1 VNLQRVTVR
10 DAIRMRLVETAF
22 NMLAGRALHALWIA
36 LCAFAFLA
44 APSPVHPLVIIGF
57 GLAALPGL
65 LGLFLAGA
73 HLPRA
78 DGSRLV
84 LALAWI
90 LPGVTAALAFGTAV
104 SPAALI
110 FLAGPAV
117 IAASVTAA
125 QARMAAVLSALA
137 FILCALASLPGPL
150 TSGLEGVL
158 ATPEIWAAFAGY
170 LALAGLIARTRLELR
185 LNKLERTV
193 RDTASAAEA
202 FARAPSPMMALDKTG
217 TIKAASR
224 AIRRIVPGA
233 PSNLDGLTADG
244 LGFDDAAQDTV
255 RAGLESASAGG
266 PADGGCFTF
275 SVRDR
280 DGSAKPVD
288 ARAVATP
295 DGYVL
300 TLERRAAGSAV
311 SAPSADLAQLE
322 AERDAAIAA
331 NRSKS
336 EFLAAVSHELRTPLN
351 AIIGFSDMMKQRIF
365 GPLPARYAEYGDLI
379 HESGT
384 HLLDLIG
391 DVLDMSKIE
400 ADRYEIEPEEFDAR
414 DVVEICSKM
423 LRLRAEE
430 KGIALYTDVGEAPL
444 TVEAARKALR
454 QIRLTLL
461 SPAVKFTPD
470 GGAVVAMVRA
480 QDGELVLAVGDSG
493 VGIEADELAGVGQA
507 WNQAS
512 AARETTERG
521 SGLGLSLVRALAELH
536 GGAMRVQSAPG
547 EGTTVTIT
555 LPVLAAADIEQVD
568 TNATLDVHQRIL
580 AAQSLGEELQTSAS
594 A

>member
-1 VNLQRVTVR
+1 
-10 DAIRMRLVETAF
+10 MRLVETAF
-22 NMLAGRALHALWIA
+22 NMLAGRALHTLWIG
-36 LCAFAFLA
+36 LCAFAFVS
-44 APSPVHPLVIIGF
+44 APAPVHPLVIIGF
-57 GLAALPGL
+57 GLAVLPGV
-65 LGLFLAGA
+65 LGIFLAGA
-73 HLPRA
+73 RLPKA
-78 DGSRLV
+78 DGSRLI
-84 LALAWI
+84 LALSWT
-90 LPGVTAALAFGTAV
+90 LPGVTAALAFGTAF

-117 IAASVTAA
+117 IAASVKAA
-125 QARMAAVLSALA
+125 QARMAAVLSAVA
-137 FILCALASLPGPL
+137 FMLCAVASLPGPL
-150 TSGLEGVL
+150 TSGLEAVL
-158 ATPEIWAAFAGY
+158 ATPEIWAAYAGY

-185 LNKLERTV
+185 LGRLERTV

-202 FARAPSPMMALDKTG
+202 FARAPSPMMALDKSG

-233 PSNLDGLTADG
+233 PSNLEGLGAEG
-244 LGFDDAAQDTV
+244 LGFDEVAQESV
-255 RAGLESASAGG
+255 RAGLMSASAGG
-266 PADGGCFTF
+266 PVDGGCFTF

-280 DGSAKPVD
+280 DGSAQPVD

-295 DGYVL
+295 DGFVL
-300 TLERRAAGSAV
+300 TLERQLAKADAPDAV
-311 SAPSADLAQLE
+311 TPASDLAQLE

-400 ADRYEIEPEEFDAR
+400 ADRYEITPEAFDAR

-430 KGIALYTDVGEAPL
+430 KGIALYTDVGDVPL
-444 TVEAARKALR
+444 NVDADRKALR
-454 QIRLTLL
+454 QILLNLL
-461 SPAVKFTPD
+461 SNAVKFTPD

-480 QDGELVLAVGDSG
+480 QAGELVLAVGDSG
-493 VGIEADELAGVGQA
+493 VGMAADELAGVGQA

-512 AARETTERG
+512 AARDTTERG

-547 EGTTVTIT
+547 EGTTVTVT
-555 LPVLAAADIEQVD
+555 LPVLADADIEQAD
-568 TNATLDVHQRIL
+568 TDATLEVHQRIL
-580 AAQSLGEELQTSAS
+580 AAQSLGEELQTSAT

>member
-1 VNLQRVTVR
+1 
-10 DAIRMRLVETAF
+10 MRLFETAF
-22 NMLAGRALHALWIA
+22 NMLAGRALHALWIG
-36 LCAFAFLA
+36 LCGFAFMS
-44 APSPVHPLVIIGF
+44 APAPLHPLVIIGF
-57 GLAALPGL
+57 GLAALPGVI
-65 LGLFLAGA
+65 GVFLAGA
-73 HLPRA
+73 GLPKA

-84 LALAWI
+84 LGLSWT
-90 LPGVTAALAFGTAV
+90 LPGVTAALAFGTAF
-104 SPAALI
+104 SPAALVY
-110 FLAGPAV
+110 LAGPAV
-117 IAASVTAA
+117 IAASVMAS

-137 FILCALASLPGPL
+137 FLLCAVVSVPGPL
-150 TSGLEGVL
+150 TSGLEDIL

-170 LALAGLIARTRLELR
+170 LALAGLIARMRLELR
-185 LNKLERTV
+185 LAKLERTV

-202 FARAPSPMMALDKTG
+202 FARAPSPMMALDKSG
-217 TIKAASR
+217 TIQAASR

-233 PSNLDGLTADG
+233 PSNLKGLPADG
-244 LGFDDAAQDTV
+244 LGFDEGAQDRV
-255 RAGLESASAGG
+255 RAALVSASAGG
-266 PADGGCFTF
+266 PVDGGCFTF

-280 DGSAKPVD
+280 DGSSQPVE

-300 TLERRAAGSAV
+300 TLERQTASKADAPIAIS
-311 SAPSADLAQLE
+311 PSADLAQLE

-400 ADRYEIEPEEFDAR
+400 ADRYEIEPEAFDAR
-414 DVVEICSKM
+414 DVVEICAKM

-430 KGIALYTDVGEAPL
+430 KGIALYTDVGDVPL
-444 TVEAARKALR
+444 NVEADRKALR
-454 QIRLTLL
+454 QILLNLL
-461 SPAVKFTPD
+461 SNALKFTPD

-480 QDGELVLAVGDSG
+480 QKGELVLAVGDSG
-493 VGIEADELAGVGQA
+493 VGMKADELAGVGQA

-536 GGAMRVQSAPG
+536 GGAMSVQSAPG
-547 EGTTVTIT
+547 EGTTVSIT
-555 LPVLAAADIEQVD
+555 LPVLVDADIEQAD
-568 TNATLDVHQRIL
+568 ADGTLEVHQRIL
-580 AAQSLGEELQTSAS
+580 AAQSLGEELQSGAS

>member
-1 VNLQRVTVR
+1 MR
-10 DAIRMRLVETAF
+10 DAIRMRLFETAF
-22 NMLAGRALHALWIA
+22 NMLAGRALHALWIG
-36 LCAFAFLA
+36 LCGFAFMS
-44 APSPVHPLVIIGF
+44 APAPLHPLVIIGF
-57 GLAALPGL
+57 GLAALPGVI
-65 LGLFLAGA
+65 GVFLAGA
-73 HLPRA
+73 GLPKA

-84 LALAWI
+84 LGLSWT
-90 LPGVTAALAFGTAV
+90 LPGVTAALAFGTAF
-104 SPAALI
+104 SPAALVY
-110 FLAGPAV
+110 LAGPAV
-117 IAASVTAA
+117 IAASVMAS

-137 FILCALASLPGPL
+137 FLLCAVVSVPGPL
-150 TSGLEGVL
+150 TSGLEDIL

-170 LALAGLIARTRLELR
+170 LALAGLIARMRLELR
-185 LNKLERTV
+185 LAKLERTV

-202 FARAPSPMMALDKTG
+202 FARAPSPMMALDKSG
-217 TIKAASR
+217 TIQAASR

-233 PSNLDGLTADG
+233 PSNLKGLPADG
-244 LGFDDAAQDTV
+244 LGFDEGAQDRV
-255 RAGLESASAGG
+255 RAALVSASAGG
-266 PADGGCFTF
+266 PVDGGCFTF

-280 DGSAKPVD
+280 DGSSQPVE

-300 TLERRAAGSAV
+300 TLERQTASKADAPIAIS
-311 SAPSADLAQLE
+311 PSADLAQLE

-400 ADRYEIEPEEFDAR
+400 ADRYEIEPEAFDAR
-414 DVVEICSKM
+414 DVVEICAKM

-430 KGIALYTDVGEAPL
+430 KGIALYTDVGDVPL
-444 TVEAARKALR
+444 NVEADRKALR
-454 QIRLTLL
+454 QILLNLL
-461 SPAVKFTPD
+461 SNALKFTPD

-480 QDGELVLAVGDSG
+480 QKGELVLAVGDSG
-493 VGIEADELAGVGQA
+493 VGMKADELAGVGQA

-536 GGAMRVQSAPG
+536 GGAMSVQSAPG
-547 EGTTVTIT
+547 EGTTVSIT
-555 LPVLAAADIEQVD
+555 LPVLVDADIEQAD
-568 TNATLDVHQRIL
+568 ADGTLEVHQRIL
-580 AAQSLGEELQTSAS
+580 AAQSLGEELQSGAS